1 MKRIKTVFAVG
12 MASVVTLALAAC
24 GGGDNSSGGSGGGSD
39 GGVTNLVA
47 WHGYTEADGKVL
59 DKIVANFN
67 ASQPACQ
74 VKGEAIAWDSITE
87 KLVTSLGAG
96 NGPNLVVQGPDTA
109 RGYITQGAFQPTSDF
124 YSDPAK
130 YPNAAAMY
138 PNFVDTVTWDGEKA
152 GIPMGTAAFAV
163 YYNKKLWADAGLTEK
178 DYPKTMDEFLALA
191 KKLTKGNVYGMAA
204 PDKDAGFLS
213 NLLHSEGGDYI
224 TDGKVAI
231 DSPTNVATLQK
242 WQKAIT
248 EDKISPTGMDA
259 TKAMQLFAS
268 GRAAMILNG
277 PWEITN
283 AQAGK
288 VDVDVFQW
296 PADWV
301 EGVLNYWWSTSMNQ
315 TDAQKE
321 CVLKFGDF
329 WNSKE
334 QQTIWTESYY
344 PPNRADIPAADQK
357 YPIIGTLAGFS
368 DKAHYYASGITQ
380 NYNDINAEAIGLMQ
394 QVTKGGD
401 VPTLTANAQKKIQG
415 YLQ

>member
-1 MKRIKTVFAVG
+1 MISMKKTVTLGVAG
-12 MASVVTLALAAC
+12 ALTLALAAC
-24 GGGDNSSGGSGGGSD
+24 GGGSGGSSSGGSS

-59 DKIVANFN
+59 DQIVANFD
-67 ASQPACQ
+67 ASQTACQ
-74 VKGEAIAWDSITE
+74 VKGEAIAWDSITQ

-109 RGYITQGAFQPTSDF
+109 RGYVTQGAFQTADAY

-130 YPNAAAMY
+130 YPTAAAMY
-138 PNFVDTVTWDGEKA
+138 PNMVDAVTWDGKKA

-163 YYNKKLWADAGLTEK
+163 YYNKKLWAAAGLTDK
-178 DYPKTMDEFLALA
+178 DYPKTMDQFLALA

-213 NLLHSEGGDYI
+213 NLLHSGGGDYI

-242 WQKAIT
+242 WQSAIT
-248 EDKISPTGMDA
+248 QDKISPTGMDA
-259 TKAMQLFAS
+259 TAAMQLFAS

-283 AQAGK
+283 AASGN
-288 VDVDVFQW
+288 VDVGVFQW

-301 EGVLNYWWSTSMNQ
+301 EGVLNYWWLTSMDK
-315 TDAQKE
+315 TDAQKNCALE
-321 CVLKFGDF
+321 FGDY

-334 QQTIWTESYY
+334 QQTIWTGSYY
-344 PPNRADIPAADQK
+344 PPNRADIPASAQK
-357 YPIIGTLAGFS
+357 YPIIATLAGFS
-368 DKAHYYASGITQ
+368 SKAHYYASGITQ
-380 NYNDINAEAIGLMQ
+380 NYNDINTESIDLMQ

-401 VPTLTANAQKKIQG
+401 VPTLTAQAQKKIEG